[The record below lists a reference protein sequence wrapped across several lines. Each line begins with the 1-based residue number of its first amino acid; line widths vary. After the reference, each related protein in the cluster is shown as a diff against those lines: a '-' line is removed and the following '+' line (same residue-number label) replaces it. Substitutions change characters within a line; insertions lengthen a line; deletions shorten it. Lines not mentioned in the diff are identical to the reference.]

1 MADAPLWVARAA
13 LVAVGLGLWFWTQR
27 LIGARPFP
35 SRGIGDAVHDWTEP
49 WNRWLNAH
57 PRGANALLIASS
69 AVIDLLAFFL
79 LGAAISG
86 PTFRPF
92 VGLLLLDAL
101 RQLCQGLCAFAPP
114 EGMIWRSP
122 GVPSLLVTYGT
133 ATDLFFSGHTAIAVY
148 GALELMRLGGPWLV
162 LLGVA
167 IALFEAGAGGGG
179 GAPHTPGGVAPG
191 GPPPGGGPPP
201 PGGGAGGGPGAPGA
215 GVGGPWRPAPKRFRG

>member
-1 MADAPLWVARAA
+1 MADAALWVARAA
-13 LVAVGLGLWFWTQR
+13 LVAGGLGLWFWTQR

-35 SRGIGDAVHDWTEP
+35 SRGIGDAVHDWTAP

-69 AVIDLLAFFL
+69 AVIDLLGLFL
-79 LGAAISG
+79 LGAAIFG

-92 VGLLLLDAL
+92 VGLLLLYAL

-148 GALELMRLGGPWLV
+148 GVLELMRLGGPWLV

-167 IALFEAGAGGGG
+167 IALFEAGAGLGLR
-179 GAPHTPGGVAPG
+179 AHYTPGGFAAVVTPPWAAGAPPGFGAGRGPAGAAPG
-191 GPPPGGGPPP
+191 SGRLG
-201 PGGGAGGGPGAPGA
+201 
-215 GVGGPWRPAPKRFRG
+215 RPALIL

>member
-69 AVIDLLAFFL
+69 AVIDLLGFFL
-79 LGAAISG
+79 LGAAIFG
-86 PTFRPF
+86 LTFRPF
-92 VGLLLLDAL
+92 VGLLLLYAL

-167 IALFEAGAGGGG
+167 IVLFEAGAVLVLR
-179 GAPHTPGGVAPG
+179 AHYTADVFAAIVTALWAAGVAQWA
-191 GPPPGGGPPP
+191 GPMVDR
-201 PGGGAGGGPGAPGA
+201 ALAA
-215 GVGGPWRPAPKRFRG
+215 LVTVL

>member
-1 MADAPLWVARAA
+1 MAGAALWVARAA
-13 LVAVGLGLWFWTQR
+13 LVAVGLALWFWTQR
-27 LIGARPFP
+27 LIGQRPFP
-35 SRGIGDAVHDWTEP
+35 SRGIGDAVHDWTAS
-49 WNRWLNAH
+49 WSRRLNAD
-57 PRGANALLIASS
+57 PRAANALLIASS
-69 AVIDLLAFFL
+69 AVIDLLGLFL
-79 LGAAISG
+79 LGAAIFG

-92 VGLLLLDAL
+92 VGLLLLYAL

-167 IALFEAGAGGGG
+167 IVLFEAGAVLVLRAHYTAAGF
-179 GAPHTPGGVAPG
+179 APTVTSPWAARAPQAS
-191 GPPPGGGPPP
+191 GPVVDRAPPALGW
-201 PGGGAGGGPGAPGA
+201 APQD
-215 GVGGPWRPAPKRFRG
+215 P

>member
-57 PRGANALLIASS
+57 PRGANALLIVSS
-69 AVIDLLAFFL
+69 VVIALLVFFL
-79 LGAAISG
+79 LGAAIFG
-86 PTFRPF
+86 LTFRPF
-92 VGLLLLDAL
+92 VGLLLLYAL

-133 ATDLFFSGHTAIAVY
+133 ATDLFFSGHTALAVY
-148 GALELMRLGGPWLV
+148 GGIELARLGGPGFLA
-162 LLGVA
+162 LGVA
-167 IALFEAGAGGGG
+167 IAVIEATTVLVLRAHYTMDVF
-179 GAPHTPGGVAPG
+179 AAIVTALWVAGVAETIAPACDRILVALV
-191 GPPPGGGPPP
+191 
-201 PGGGAGGGPGAPGA
+201 GA
-215 GVGGPWRPAPKRFRG
+215 

>member
-69 AVIDLLAFFL
+69 AVIDLLGFFL
-79 LGAAISG
+79 LGAAIFG

-92 VGLLLLDAL
+92 FGLLLLYAL

-167 IALFEAGAGGGG
+167 IVLFEAGAVLVLR
-179 GAPHTPGGVAPG
+179 AHYTADVF
-191 GPPPGGGPPP
+191 
-201 PGGGAGGGPGAPGA
+201 AGIVPALRGRVRQRARARGRRQ
-215 GVGGPWRPAPKRFRG
+215 RPAPLQGHAQGI

>member
-69 AVIDLLAFFL
+69 AVIDLLGFFL
-79 LGAAISG
+79 LGAAIFG

-92 VGLLLLDAL
+92 VGLLLLYAL

-133 ATDLFFSGHTAIAVY
+133 ATDLFFSGPTAIAVY

-167 IALFEAGAGGGG
+167 IVRLEAGAVVGLWG
-179 GAPHTPGGVAPG
+179 HSTPGWFAAIAVARWARG
-191 GPPPGGGPPP
+191 AAAGLAGLAAQRLAGP
-201 PGGGAGGGPGAPGA
+201 AAR
-215 GVGGPWRPAPKRFRG
+215 V

>member
-69 AVIDLLAFFL
+69 AVIDLLGFFL
-79 LGAAISG
+79 LGAAIFG

-92 VGLLLLDAL
+92 VGLLLLYAL

-133 ATDLFFSGHTAIAVY
+133 ATDLFFSAIAVY

-167 IALFEAGAGGGG
+167 IVLFEAGAVLVLRAHYTADVFAAIVTALWAASAAEGF
-179 GAPHTPGGVAPG
+179 
-191 GPPPGGGPPP
+191 GPVVDR
-201 PGGGAGGGPGAPGA
+201 ALAA
-215 GVGGPWRPAPKRFRG
+215 LVSAL

>member
-35 SRGIGDAVHDWTEP
+35 SRGIGDAIHDWTAT
-49 WNRWLNAH
+49 WNRWFVAH
-57 PRGANALLIASS
+57 PRAADALLIASS
-69 AVIDLLAFFL
+69 AVIDLLGLFL
-79 LGAAISG
+79 LGAAIFG

-92 VGLLLLDAL
+92 VGLLLLYAL

-133 ATDLFFSGHTAIAVY
+133 ATDLFFSGHTAIAVFGGIELVQM
-148 GALELMRLGGPWLV
+148 GAPMLTA
-162 LLGVA
+162 LGVA
-167 IALFEAGAGGGG
+167 IAVIEAATVLVLR
-179 GAPHTPGGVAPG
+179 AHYTMDVFTAIVA
-191 GPPPGGGPPP
+191 
-201 PGGGAGGGPGAPGA
+201 ALWAA
-215 GVGGPWRPAPKRFRG
+215 SAAAALA

>member
-69 AVIDLLAFFL
+69 AV
-79 LGAAISG
+79 
-86 PTFRPF
+86 
-92 VGLLLLDAL
+92 
-101 RQLCQGLCAFAPP
+101 
-114 EGMIWRSP
+114 
-122 GVPSLLVTYGT
+122 
-133 ATDLFFSGHTAIAVY
+133 
-148 GALELMRLGGPWLV
+148 LV

-167 IALFEAGAGGGG
+167 IVLFEAGAVLVLR
-179 GAPHTPGGVAPG
+179 AHYTADVFAAIVTALWAAGVAQWA
-191 GPPPGGGPPP
+191 GPMVDR
-201 PGGGAGGGPGAPGA
+201 ALAA
-215 GVGGPWRPAPKRFRG
+215 LVTVL

>member
-1 MADAPLWVARAA
+1 MADATLWVARAA

-49 WNRWLNAH
+49 WNRWLNVN
-57 PRGANALLIASS
+57 PRAADALLIASS
-69 AVIDLLAFFL
+69 AVIDLLGLFL
-79 LGAAISG
+79 LGAAIFG

-92 VGLLLLDAL
+92 VGLLLLYAL

-114 EGMIWRSP
+114 GGMIWRSP
-122 GVPSLLVTYGT
+122 RFPSLLVTYGT

-167 IALFEAGAGGGG
+167 IVLFEAGAVLVLRAHYTADVFAAIVTALWAA
-179 GAPHTPGGVAPG
+179 GAAE
-191 GPPPGGGPPP
+191 
-201 PGGGAGGGPGAPGA
+201 
-215 GVGGPWRPAPKRFRG
+215 GVGPVVDRALAMMLKLL